1 MTGVTIP
8 QAGKAVSVAQ
18 AARVLR
24 KSTMT
29 LRRWIKD
36 GAPCV
41 VLGEVGRNH
50 GGLVDVD
57 AIQQWRASQAAPGL
71 TVQAHTIQLDALA
84 ESLWR
89 ALRNDGVAEKVG
101 ISERQAAGLLL
112 LTYERLAK
120 DLTHR
125 PVDLEDLPE
134 QMKRLCSITVR

>member
-1 MTGVTIP
+1 MT
-8 QAGKAVSVAQ
+8 VSLTQ
-18 AARVLR
+18 AASVLR
-24 KSTMT
+24 KSPMT
-29 LRRWIKD
+29 VRRWIKA

-41 VLGEVGRNH
+41 SLGEVGRGH
-50 GGLVDVD
+50 GSRVDLD
-57 AIQQWRASQAAPGL
+57 ALQRWLAHRAAPGL
-71 TVQAHTIQLDALA
+71 TETAQAIQLDALA

-89 ALRNDGVAEKVG
+89 VLRNDGVAEKVG

-112 LTYERLAK
+112 LVYERLAK

>member
-1 MTGVTIP
+1 MRTASVT
-8 QAGKAVSVAQ
+8 A

-24 KSTMT
+24 KSPMT

-41 VLGEVGRNH
+41 SEGAVGRGH
-50 GGLVDVD
+50 GAIVDLD
-57 AIQQWRASQAAPGL
+57 AIQQWRAAQAAPGL
-71 TVQAHTIQLDALA
+71 VEQSQAIQLDHLA

-89 ALRNDGVAEKVG
+89 VFKNDAVAAKVG
-101 ISERQAAGLLL
+101 IAERQAAGVLL

-125 PVDLEDLPE
+125 PVDLEDLPGR
-134 QMKRLCSITVR
+134 MKQLCSITLG